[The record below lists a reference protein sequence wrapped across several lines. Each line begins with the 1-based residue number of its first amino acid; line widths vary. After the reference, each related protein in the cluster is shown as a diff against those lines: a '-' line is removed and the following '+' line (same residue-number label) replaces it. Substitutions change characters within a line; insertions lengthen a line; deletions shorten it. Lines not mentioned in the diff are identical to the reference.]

1 MPDKKGKKE
10 PGNATRASVRKEREK
25 PCMAK
30 SARIAELNL
39 DIARIPEQPSVTMT
53 GTVDKIIPSPR
64 PSQPEKAQIAV
75 EGADRQKQ
83 DLRIENALTDEHG
96 DDVSLEQTLSQ
107 NEQVQS
113 TVAKCGQELSEV
125 NVRLRGEIT
134 ERKNL
139 ESELSE
145 SLLAEEEARRRS
157 LHDEVTGLPNRALL
171 RDRLE
176 HALAQAKRLSLSL
189 SLLFIDL
196 DDFKKVNDSHGHE
209 VGDKVL
215 RAIAERLQSSV
226 RADDTVG
233 RQGGDE
239 FVYLALDLEKETN
252 AENIAKKIRN
262 TIAATCE
269 IEGVPFTV
277 KASIGIAIYPQDGRT
292 PEELLK
298 SADEAM
304 YKAKA
309 KETGYC
315 FFHELSAS

>member
-1 MPDKKGKKE
+1 MTSNE
-10 PGNATRASVRKEREK
+10 PGT
-25 PCMAK
+25 K
-30 SARIAELNL
+30 SA
-39 DIARIPEQPSVTMT
+39 T
-53 GTVDKIIPSPR
+53 TV
-64 PSQPEKAQIAV
+64 
-75 EGADRQKQ
+75 
-83 DLRIENALTDEHG
+83 N
-96 DDVSLEQTLSQ
+96 LEQTLSQ

-125 NVRLRGEIT
+125 NVQLKDEIA
-134 ERKNL
+134 ERKTL

-176 HALAQAKRLSLSL
+176 HALAQAKRNSLSL

-239 FVYLALDLEKETN
+239 FVYLILDLEKEN
-252 AENIAKKIRN
+252 HVEKIAKKIRN
-262 TIAATCE
+262 TISATCE

-298 SADEAM
+298 SADKAM

-309 KETGYC
+309 KEAGYC

>member
-1 MPDKKGKKE
+1 MTSNE
-10 PGNATRASVRKEREK
+10 PRTE
-25 PCMAK
+25 
-30 SARIAELNL
+30 SAQTLN
-39 DIARIPEQPSVTMT
+39 
-53 GTVDKIIPSPR
+53 
-64 PSQPEKAQIAV
+64 
-75 EGADRQKQ
+75 
-83 DLRIENALTDEHG
+83 
-96 DDVSLEQTLSQ
+96 LEQTLSQ

-125 NVRLRGEIT
+125 NVQLRDEIT

-176 HALAQAKRLSLSL
+176 HALAQAKRRSLSL

-209 VGDKVL
+209 VGDQVL
-215 RAIAERLQSSV
+215 RAIAVRLQSSV

-239 FVYLALDLEKETN
+239 FVYLALDLEKETH

-298 SADEAM
+298 SADKAM

-309 KETGYC
+309 RETGYC

>member
-1 MPDKKGKKE
+1 MTSNE
-10 PGNATRASVRKEREK
+10 PGTDFAN
-25 PCMAK
+25 
-30 SARIAELNL
+30 
-39 DIARIPEQPSVTMT
+39 
-53 GTVDKIIPSPR
+53 TV
-64 PSQPEKAQIAV
+64 
-75 EGADRQKQ
+75 G
-83 DLRIENALTDEHG
+83 
-96 DDVSLEQTLSQ
+96 LEQTLSQ

-125 NVRLRGEIT
+125 NVQLRDEIA

-139 ESELSE
+139 ESELAE
-145 SLLAEEEARRRS
+145 SLLAEEEARLRS

-176 HALAQAKRLSLSL
+176 HALAQAKRSSLSL

-196 DDFKKVNDSHGHE
+196 DDFKRVNDSHGHE

-215 RAIAERLQSSV
+215 RTIAERLQSSV

-239 FVYLALDLEKETN
+239 FVYLILDVENEN
-252 AENIAKKIRN
+252 HVENITKKIRN

-269 IEGVPFTV
+269 VEGVPFTV
-277 KASIGIAIYPQDGRT
+277 KASIGIATYPKDGST

-298 SADEAM
+298 NADKAM

-309 KETGYC
+309 KEAGYC